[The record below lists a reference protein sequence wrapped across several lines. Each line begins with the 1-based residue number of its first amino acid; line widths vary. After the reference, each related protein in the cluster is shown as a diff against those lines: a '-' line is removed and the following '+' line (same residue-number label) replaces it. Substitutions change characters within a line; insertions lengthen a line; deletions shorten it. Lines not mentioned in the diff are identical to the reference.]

1 MQDRSKNKEAFM
13 KINILLFD
21 NFETLDIFGPIE
33 VLARQAGHSLEHYSL
48 HGGVITSAQHT
59 QILTLPA
66 DEAEPTGV
74 LVLPGGMGTRQ
85 LVNDPNFIAM
95 IKRLA
100 EASEYC
106 LSICTGSALLAKA
119 GVLNGKK
126 ATSNKKAF
134 TWATSNSDQVD
145 WQKKARWVVDGKYYT
160 ASGVSAGID
169 MSLGFIADL
178 YGDAAARK
186 IASDIEYIWNDDHE
200 NDPFAVE

>member
-1 MQDRSKNKEAFM
+1 M

-33 VLARQAGHSLEHYSL
+33 VLARQSGHSLGHYSL

-59 QILTLPA
+59 QIHTLPA
-66 DEAEPTGV
+66 NEAEPTGV

-85 LVNDPNFIAM
+85 LVNDPDFIAM

-134 TWATSNSDQVD
+134 TWASSNSDQVD
-145 WQKKARWVVDGKYYT
+145 WQKKARWVVDDKYYT

-178 YGDAAARK
+178 YGDVAARK
-186 IASDIEYIWNDDHE
+186 IANDIEYIWNDDRE